1 MPTEDMSA
9 DKARRIRRIL
19 LNLVDKSEIYPRR
32 GTHID
37 SVSLALFW
45 RMAELH
51 ESICSLVVRGHRRDA
66 AVLGRTLCEAL
77 ITCYWLTNKDQDR
90 RFDRYVN
97 FWGKVRHENIAR
109 TTKYFNYRYVPKSP
123 IEISLIEHAKAEFRR
138 NQWNEKHLAD
148 MAREALEGERRPD
161 GTCVS
166 LDQDYELFYFWL
178 SLASHP
184 SVMAIECFLPSTGEP
199 FDSARPPRP
208 YLNPAEDKLVFLS
221 TIWLFRILM
230 RINKTLKLKYDARL
244 ERIFRAIKE

>member
-1 MPTEDMSA
+1 MPTEDMSV

-109 TTKYFNYRYVPKSP
+109 TTKLRIPGQGGRESGIDPASVPK
-123 IEISLIEHAKAEFRR
+123 LIRARFRDESG
-138 NQWNEKHLAD
+138 Q
-148 MAREALEGERRPD
+148 G
-161 GTCVS
+161 
-166 LDQDYELFYFWL
+166 
-178 SLASHP
+178 
-184 SVMAIECFLPSTGEP
+184 
-199 FDSARPPRP
+199 
-208 YLNPAEDKLVFLS
+208 
-221 TIWLFRILM
+221 FR
-230 RINKTLKLKYDARL
+230 
-244 ERIFRAIKE
+244 F